1 MPLASACEIYPSPPR
16 LYVPPQ
22 GEPGLAGTFV
32 GPAIGENGPNSITEQ
47 MSSPWAAD
55 VLCGTDGTGGTG
67 KVRIFMVAHT
77 SSGDYYS
84 WGDESCGEMAAPNNG
99 HEFFRQATVT
109 VTLSIFP
116 LTSNLV
122 AWDAQLIQL

>member
-1 MPLASACEIYPSPPR
+1 MPLASACEIYPSPPQ
-16 LYVPPQ
+16 LYTPSQ

-32 GPAIGENGPNSITEQ
+32 GPLIGNNGPVSITEQ
-47 MSSPWAAD
+47 MNSPWAAD

-77 SSGDYYS
+77 NSGDYYS

-99 HEFFRQATVT
+99 HEFFRKATVT
-109 VTLSIFP
+109 VTLSIYP
-116 LTSNLV
+116 LTTNLV
-122 AWDAQLIQL
+122 AWQGQLIQL